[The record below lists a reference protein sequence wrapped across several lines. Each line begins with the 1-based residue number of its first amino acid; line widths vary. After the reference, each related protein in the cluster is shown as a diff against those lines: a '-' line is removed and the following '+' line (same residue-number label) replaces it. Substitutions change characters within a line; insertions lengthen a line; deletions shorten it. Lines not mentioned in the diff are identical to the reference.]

1 MENPVLEMETAGIA
15 GVAVERDIPL
25 LSLRAISDGPRAP
38 IPFNLETM
46 MDEQDNLR
54 TGAILKTIFGHP
66 RILPQLVR
74 MERNTRQAADNAA
87 LALMA
92 ALSQPGPVIA
102 P

>member
-1 MENPVLEMETAGIA
+1 
-15 GVAVERDIPL
+15 
-25 LSLRAISDGPRAP
+25 
-38 IPFNLETM
+38 

-74 MERNTRQAADNAA
+74 MERSTRQAADNAA